1 MVGTGIVL
9 KVPAARIPP
18 SDRCRFSP
26 YVWGLIGQPLP
37 RCPHTV
43 TAHPRACQRPTRLNR
58 ITAPHVVPIE
68 TPVQLS
74 ARLLATPTPR
84 GYAL

>member
-1 MVGTGIVL
+1 MVGTGIIL